1 MGSDVV
7 YLYVRRKK
15 PFGCALQEAVMIR
28 GLKQR
33 VGLSYRQSRALF
45 AAVRLAAHDFDGR
58 EPLIRPAAGESASFK
73 SLSARGRRRCDTKG
87 MSERKV

>member
-1 MGSDVV
+1 
-7 YLYVRRKK
+7 
-15 PFGCALQEAVMIR
+15 MIR

-58 EPLIRPAAGESASFK
+58 EPLIRPAAG
-73 SLSARGRRRCDTKG
+73 
-87 MSERKV
+87 